1 MLYAKVVLGLP
12 LEGPFDYAVPLSLKD
27 NILIGSRVWVN
38 FRNKKEVA
46 YVVGLSRQTR
56 IEKIKEVSALIDAYP
71 VLDRPLLLLTKEL
84 SEYYGCSWGEAIEAA
99 LPDELRKGKE
109 IQLSEHSSV
118 AREVGLAALGGSG
131 LPVFVRGFYR
141 LEFYLTK
148 IRDTL
153 AGGRSVIVLCPNLA
167 AVEKICRAIKE
178 NLGDEPF
185 IVFRKQPKELE
196 IWGKIR
202 QADCCVVVG
211 LRSAIFSPVNNPG
224 LIIIDEPQDQ
234 VYKQEQSPHYH
245 ARNIC
250 LMRARIQSAGFIL
263 GSHSIALED
272 YYLWRHNRLVLENIP
287 AVKAYPT
294 VKIIDLRRLPFAE
307 RKTRPIFSKF
317 LLDAIQQVLE
327 QKGKVLIVV
336 NRLGFATTVACHNC
350 GKSLQCPRCNL
361 NLVFHFEDGQLKC
374 HHCNFKMPVPKIC
387 PFCQAGYIK
396 YFGLGTEKAMSEL
409 ARIFPAAR
417 LGEDVVVS
425 TGASSA
431 HQAGVNFDLVGVLG
445 IDDLLNRV
453 DFMAAEK
460 AYMMLSGIVNLTCGK
475 IIVQS
480 LNQRHHCLQA
490 LVNNDP
496 ELFFKT
502 ELKTRKQLKFSPFS
516 HLIMLKLRGKD
527 AAKVKAAAESLFDR
541 LGKSK
546 TGSLKLLWLHPG
558 QPPKLRGNYYYQIL
572 MRATKVQPAV
582 RFLKLHL
589 KEGHF
594 SSIIVTI
601 DVDPV

>member
-84 SEYYGCSWGEAIEAA
+84 AQYYGCSWGEAIEAA

-109 IQLSEHSSV
+109 IKPPEHSSV
-118 AREVGLAALGGSG
+118 AREAGLAALGASG
-131 LPVFVRGFYR
+131 LPVFVRSFYR

-185 IVFRKQPKELE
+185 IVFRKQPQELAV
-196 IWGKIR
+196 WGRIR
-202 QADCCVVVG
+202 QAGCCVVVG
-211 LRSAIFSPVNNPG
+211 LRSAIFSCVHNPG

-250 LMRARIQSAGFIL
+250 LMRARIQGAKLIL
-263 GSHSIALED
+263 GSHSMALED
-272 YYLWRHNRLVLENIP
+272 YYLWRHNRLALETIP
-287 AVKAYPT
+287 LAQAYPA

-307 RKTRPIFSKF
+307 RKTKPIFSKF

-396 YFGLGTEKAMSEL
+396 YFGLGTEKVMSEL
-409 ARIFPAAR
+409 ARIFPSAR
-417 LGEDVVVS
+417 LGEDLVVS
-425 TGASSA
+425 TGAGA
-431 HQAGVNFDLVGVLG
+431 GHQRGASFDLVGVLG

-460 AYMMLSGIVNLTCGK
+460 AYAMLSGVAHLTCGK

-527 AAKVKAAAESLFDR
+527 AAKVKAAAEVLFDR
-541 LGKSK
+541 LTKSK
-546 TGSLKLLWLHPG
+546 TNSLKLLWLHPG

-572 MRATKVQPAV
+572 MRAAKVPAAV

-589 KEGHF
+589 KEWHF
-594 SSIIVTI
+594 SSIIMTI

>member
-1 MLYAKVVLGLP
+1 VLYAKVVLGLP